1 MKSSGAWEQKKAFE
15 TNEALFLEV
24 RKEKELL
31 NKDQYVIYLLI
42 IPYSVFS
49 VNHHYDPKGIFL
61 CFLKLINSLSQRFF

>member
-1 MKSSGAWEQKKAFE
+1 MKSSGVWEQKKAFE

-31 NKDQYVIYLLI
+31 NKKQYVTFLLI

-49 VNHHYDPKGIFL
+49 VNYHYDPKEIF
-61 CFLKLINSLSQRFF
+61 FMIFKTN